1 MHINISVCAHLFIE
15 KKVDKRKIG
24 RKLKQISHR
33 YMTLI
38 ISLML
43 LYNMYFTLQKS
54 INAKEGLIYTS
65 INMCKFMRNSKESS
79 ELILKM

>member
-1 MHINISVCAHLFIE
+1 MCAFIHR
-15 KKVDKRKIG
+15 KKVERRKEG

-33 YMTLI
+33 YMILI
-38 ISLML
+38 ISPML

-54 INAKEGLIYTS
+54 VNAKGLIYTS

-79 ELILKM
+79 EPILKM